1 MTKLLHWFK
10 SEIIILKSARD
21 ACAFHNFKQTLILC
35 IWFYSTCTSS
45 GMGILLLKYVEAIL
59 VVLALLALIG
69 WFSFGAVPSLSPSPL
84 PVWSSILFLMKILAH
99 IINLSLICLEIN
111 KYIRMFKVII
121 ITTIVVKTPH
131 THWIADLLRIPNF
144 TQVHNSMIQIIC
156 VRDIFVIISDNLHA
170 SKK

>member
-1 MTKLLHWFK
+1 MTTAAKNLSICLNMPKLLHWFK
-10 SEIIILKSARD
+10 SEILKSARD
-21 ACAFHNFKQTLILC
+21 ACAFHNFKQTIILC

-111 KYIRMFKVII
+111 ISECLKYYNSSENTNFRF
-121 ITTIVVKTPH
+121 TE
-131 THWIADLLRIPNF
+131 DSYNF
-144 TQVHNSMIQIIC
+144 TQ
-156 VRDIFVIISDNLHA
+156 DIST
-170 SKK
+170 

>member
-1 MTKLLHWFK
+1 MTTAAKNLSFNWLNMTNLLHWFK
-10 SEIIILKSARD
+10 IENLKNRGNACIILRILSARD

-84 PVWSSILFLMKILAH
+84 PVWSSILFSMKILAH
-99 IINLSLICLEIN
+99 IMNLSLICLEIN
-111 KYIRMFKVII
+111 KYIRMFKV
-121 ITTIVVKTPH
+121 
-131 THWIADLLRIPNF
+131 L
-144 TQVHNSMIQIIC
+144 
-156 VRDIFVIISDNLHA
+156 
-170 SKK
+170 